1 MSCVDSEV
9 ICIKDKVEVLS
20 RLSKVSNSQ
29 WIVSPQQKELFDLES
44 SKEASSTTSPHLKG
58 EQSDKWIF
66 KTGAKVS
73 LFIYHMDIIHDIA
86 DQEGVVVEK
95 RSPSFYFWGP

>member
-1 MSCVDSEV
+1 MRVPLTVALGRGPAELSQV

-44 SKEASSTTSPHLKG
+44 SKEASATTSPHLTG
-58 EQSDKWIF
+58 DQSGFSKQ
-66 KTGAKVS
+66 GLQS
-73 LFIYHMDIIHDIA
+73 PLFNFPHGHH
-86 DQEGVVVEK
+86 
-95 RSPSFYFWGP
+95 